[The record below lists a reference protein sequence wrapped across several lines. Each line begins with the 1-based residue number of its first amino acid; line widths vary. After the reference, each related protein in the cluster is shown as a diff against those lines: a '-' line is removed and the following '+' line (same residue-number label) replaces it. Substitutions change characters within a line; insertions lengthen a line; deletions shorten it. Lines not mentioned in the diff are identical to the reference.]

1 MSEHGTIDVSV
12 NKCPLE
18 CFVCGD
24 KSLCHG
30 SEAYWNK
37 EMDDLLCG
45 KCHRKRMSSNSSTG
59 SSGMVYVRVAT
70 SH

>member
-1 MSEHGTIDVSV
+1 MDSPV
-12 NKCPLE
+12 NRWPLE

-24 KSLCHG
+24 KSLYHD
-30 SEAYWNK
+30 SEGYWNK

-45 KCHRKRMSSNSSTG
+45 KCHRKRMSSDSS
-59 SSGMVYVRVAT
+59 SSSDMVYVRVMT